1 MRRRKGGVRASPWA
15 GLFLFNCQRAACTTM
30 RIPAARCARALP
42 SMTLTKMEGAGNAGC
57 LAAPIASR
65 GNRENHAS
73 FSHHRYAVCTGIPC
87 AMVYDLFRALPG
99 VRDLLVTVVR
109 GIITRALSA
118 SPGAPGP
125 HDFAVRVARCSSGCA
140 NRVHRIPPHV
150 RDDAYAPLIGAGRCS
165 LARFLIFGKR
175 KFDLRAKQAE
185 TN

>member
-1 MRRRKGGVRASPWA
+1 
-15 GLFLFNCQRAACTTM
+15 M

-109 GIITRALSA
+109 GIITRALAPAQGRQDHTTSPSA
-118 SPGAPGP
+118 LRAARLAAPTASIASRP
-125 HDFAVRVARCSSGCA
+125 TFVTTRTPLSSG
-140 NRVHRIPPHV
+140 
-150 RDDAYAPLIGAGRCS
+150 RDDAP
-165 LARFLIFGKR
+165 
-175 KFDLRAKQAE
+175 
-185 TN
+185 